1 MSGEWRDDAA
11 CASADPE
18 LFFPGRHDDPHAA
31 KQICATCPSLIP
43 CLDLAMSDPD
53 IKGIWGGTDLAQRKA
68 IRRDRG
74 KRPRETGGA
83 RNVAI
88 SMVANGISTAVI
100 AERLGVTPRTIGRWK
115 DSA

>member
-1 MSGEWRDDAA
+1 MSGDWRDDAA
-11 CASADPE
+11 CRDVEPE

-31 KQICATCPSLIP
+31 KQICATCQSLIP

-53 IKGIWGGTDLAQRKA
+53 IKGIWGGTDLAQRTA

-83 RNVAI
+83 RNVAL
-88 SMVANGISTAVI
+88 SMVARGIGYAVI

>member
-1 MSGEWRDDAA
+1 MSGDWRDDAA
-11 CASADPE
+11 CRDVEPE

-43 CLDLAMSDPD
+43 CLDLALDDPT
-53 IKGIWGGTDLAQRKA
+53 IYGIWGGTDLAQRKA

-83 RNVAI
+83 RNVAM
-88 SMVANGISTAVI
+88 SMVARGIGYAEI
-100 AERLGVTPRTIGRWK
+100 AQRIGVTKRAIVRWK
-115 DSA
+115 ANA